1 MPTYSDHL
9 NVNNYSIFNLEE
21 SEDPSS
27 AVRRDFVIAQVAAL
41 KAELMTAIE
50 SRTTETNYK
59 NLKSPC
65 EIALTSHFNIG
76 AGGLPGV
83 GGLPPLQGVTL
94 SANSRVLLT
103 SQQKPEENGPYIAR
117 SGNWVR
123 AYDSNDPA
131 DFTFGFTVEVLGGD
145 AANKGFWML
154 TTPDPIV
161 LDQTALIFKK
171 QERGGIDISGG
182 GVGGST
188 PEAVRKY
195 LGAAEEVIFS
205 PLGDGIKTVFTVVHG
220 LNNRFVQEPSIIDL
234 TGGLNKYM
242 KPSNRVLDENSV
254 EVTFGRPPAT
264 DSIAITIVGLRH

>member
-1 MPTYSDHL
+1 MPTISDHL
-9 NVNNYSIFNLEE
+9 NANNYSILELKE

-27 AVRRDFVIAQVAAL
+27 AVRRDFVMNQIAAL
-41 KAELMTAIE
+41 EEKLSAEIE
-50 SRTTETNYK
+50 SRTTGMNYK

-76 AGGLPGV
+76 PGGLSPQ
-83 GGLPPLQGVTL
+83 QGITL
-94 SANSRVLLT
+94 STNSRVLLT
-103 SQQKPEENGPYIAR
+103 AQQNPAENGPYVAR
-117 SGNWVR
+117 SGTWVR

-161 LDQTALIFKK
+161 LDQTPLTFKK
-171 QERGGIDISGG
+171 QERGVIEFSGG
-182 GVGGST
+182 GVGGNT

-195 LGAAEEVIFS
+195 LGAAEEIIFS
-205 PLGDGIKTVFTVVHG
+205 PLGDGVTTVFTVTHG
-220 LNNRFVQEPSIIDL
+220 LNNRYVQKPSIIHL
-234 TGGLNKYM
+234 AEGLNKYM
-242 KPSNRVLDENSV
+242 EPSIRVLDENKV

-264 DSIAITIVGLRH
+264 NSIAITIVGLRH

>member
-1 MPTYSDHL
+1 MPIYSDHL
-9 NVNNYSIFNLEE
+9 NVNNYSIFNLQQ

-27 AVRRDFVIAQVAAL
+27 AVRRDFVTDQVAAL
-41 KAELMTAIE
+41 EARLMATIE
-50 SRTTETNYK
+50 SCTTSTNYK

-83 GGLPPLQGVTL
+83 GGLPPLQGVIL

-103 SQQKPEENGPYIAR
+103 SQQNPAENGPYVAR
-117 SGNWVR
+117 SGTWVR
-123 AYDSNDPA
+123 AFDSNDPA

-145 AANKGFWML
+145 APNKGFWML

-161 LDQTALIFKK
+161 LDQTPLTFKK
-171 QERGGIDISGG
+171 QERGVIDFSGG
-182 GVGGST
+182 GVGGNT

-195 LGAAEEVIFS
+195 LGAAEEIIFS
-205 PLGDGIKTVFTVVHG
+205 PLGDGVTTVFTVTHG
-220 LNNRFVQEPSIIDL
+220 LNNRFVQKPSIIHLAEGLNRYMEPSI
-234 TGGLNKYM
+234 
-242 KPSNRVLDENSV
+242 RVLDENKV

-264 DSIAITIVGLRH
+264 NSIAITIVGLRH